1 MVNLRVQ
8 NLGAS
13 LKVLFVNNTDLT
25 IDRRLSYLSEDVVSS
40 ASTIRVQSLIG
51 FESLTTSSGQ
61 ILCIGNIGEEKSEI
75 ILTSNSTALGTTYK
89 EVTLNSAL
97 QFDHPQDTKVFILDW
112 NRVEFQYSG
121 TATGSKST
129 LAAYPFG
136 IAPDMSET
144 MYRETTK
151 DQVFYFARFND
162 TINNRNSDWS
172 DPIYSTGYDDNMV
185 FAIKKRAVDEVGEVI
200 DGNVITHDFLNKS
213 LWAARREYHESPG
226 KRPFRRKFNRVIG
239 TALTGSYRIELPTD
253 VEKPYTA
260 ENVYG
265 VRIGTQPNMS
275 YYDKKEWDFDYRGKP
290 HSTLVLPYTHGVSTS
305 IWLDNGRDFPAS
317 GSIGVEG
324 TNISYTKVTGSQ
336 NSLTITTHGAWDAS
350 GGSDV
355 FANQTNGMPWKFT
368 VFADPGGSAYIYF
381 NMPIDTAYVNQ
392 NIYLD
397 HYTALPGFD
406 SDADTLDEPQY
417 DMYVDYLKFKIKER
431 KLRGNIPVIRTRT
444 GQVYIAD
451 ADFQEWQKKLGNA
464 LQTEFLE
471 TDIRFYPDVPRPG
484 LPE

>member
-324 TNISYTKVTGSQ
+324 TNISYTKVTGS
-336 NSLTITTHGAWDAS
+336 
-350 GGSDV
+350 
-355 FANQTNGMPWKFT
+355 
-368 VFADPGGSAYIYF
+368 
-381 NMPIDTAYVNQ
+381 
-392 NIYLD
+392 
-397 HYTALPGFD
+397 
-406 SDADTLDEPQY
+406 
-417 DMYVDYLKFKIKER
+417 
-431 KLRGNIPVIRTRT
+431 
-444 GQVYIAD
+444 
-451 ADFQEWQKKLGNA
+451 
-464 LQTEFLE
+464 
-471 TDIRFYPDVPRPG
+471 
-484 LPE
+484 